1 MPSAVTRP
9 HCDACEIAA
18 RATGFRDAGVGA
30 GVGAAVGAGV
40 GAAVG
45 AGVGAAVGAGV
56 GDAVGAGVEGVGVE
70 GVGVEGVGTS
80 FMASLSREPGWSAAE
95 VAALSLRVN
104 QS

>member
-1 MPSAVTRP
+1 VTRP

-45 AGVGAAVGAGV
+45 AGVGAGV
-56 GDAVGAGVEGVGVE
+56 GDAVSAGVE

>member
-1 MPSAVTRP
+1 
-9 HCDACEIAA
+9 
-18 RATGFRDAGVGA
+18 
-30 GVGAAVGAGV
+30 
-40 GAAVG
+40 
-45 AGVGAAVGAGV
+45 
-56 GDAVGAGVEGVGVE
+56 VGVE

>member
-1 MPSAVTRP
+1 MTRP

-45 AGVGAAVGAGV
+45 AGV
-56 GDAVGAGVEGVGVE
+56 E

>member
-45 AGVGAAVGAGV
+45 AGVG
-56 GDAVGAGVEGVGVE
+56 DAVGAGVE

-104 QS
+104 Q

>member
-30 GVGAAVGAGV
+30 GVGAAV